1 MSDTKAA
8 SEANPMLPVVDYMQL
23 PARGEPYLQG
33 QQCRECGAV
42 FIDTR
47 LHCAKCAARNSMQPC
62 RLSNTGKLF
71 AFTVV
76 QRSYPGIPVPF
87 VSAIVDLDG
96 GGTVK
101 GNLINV
107 DPDPAKID
115 LSKIRVGMPVELVYK
130 QAPWDDEKGN
140 QYLMFYFQPKQ

>member
-1 MSDTKAA
+1 MSDTKAV
-8 SEANPMLPVVDYMQL
+8 SEAKPLLPVVDYLQV
-23 PARGEPYLQG
+23 PTQGEPFLQG
-33 QQCRECGAV
+33 QKCRECGAV

-47 LHCAKCAARNSMQPC
+47 LHCARCAARNSMQPC

-101 GNLINV
+101 GNLVNI
-107 DPDPAKID
+107 DPDPTKIKAG
-115 LSKIRVGMPVELVYK
+115 LPVELVYK
-130 QAPWDDEKGN
+130 QAPWGDEKGN
-140 QYLMFYFQPKQ
+140 QYLMFYFQPKK